1 MLKASTT
8 ALTGPAAGL
17 PCCLYGNG
25 EKAKRRRTA
34 KMGISQARISEAR
47 PLLISWNV
55 MYLVGLSAPW
65 PASREMIN

>member
-1 MLKASTT
+1 M
-8 ALTGPAAGL
+8 
-17 PCCLYGNG
+17 YGND

-34 KMGISQARISEAR
+34 KMGISQARMSEAR